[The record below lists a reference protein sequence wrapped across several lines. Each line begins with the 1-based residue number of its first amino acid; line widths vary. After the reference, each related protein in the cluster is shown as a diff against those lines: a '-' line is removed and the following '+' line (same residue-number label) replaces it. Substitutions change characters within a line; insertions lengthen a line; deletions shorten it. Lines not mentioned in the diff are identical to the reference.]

1 MIYYQR
7 LFPSH
12 RCPSKVESSIQQYAK
27 LKVLLKSKVLDLA
40 TRGELVEQDPHDEPA
55 SVLLEKI
62 KAEKEELIKEKK
74 IKRSKPLAPIA
85 EDEKPFDIPASWEW
99 VRLGEIVS
107 VKGGKRVPRGEKLTN
122 QKDYKPYIRVADM
135 KNQSVN
141 FQHIK
146 YASKAIFDQLSSY
159 TISSHNVYFSIAGT
173 IGKVGSIPQ
182 DLDGALLTENAA
194 KLENIGKNLV
204 SNTFLINA
212 LESDEVKN
220 QHKRILS
227 QVAQPKLALTKLRN
241 TVISFPPLA
250 EQSRIATKIAQLSE
264 LLD

>member
-1 MIYYQR
+1 
-7 LFPSH
+7 
-12 RCPSKVESSIQQYAK
+12 
-27 LKVLLKSKVLDLA
+27 
-40 TRGELVEQDPHDEPA
+40 
-55 SVLLEKI
+55 
-62 KAEKEELIKEKK
+62 
-74 IKRSKPLAPIA
+74 
-85 EDEKPFDIPASWEW
+85 
-99 VRLGEIVS
+99 
-107 VKGGKRVPRGEKLTN
+107 
-122 QKDYKPYIRVADM
+122 M